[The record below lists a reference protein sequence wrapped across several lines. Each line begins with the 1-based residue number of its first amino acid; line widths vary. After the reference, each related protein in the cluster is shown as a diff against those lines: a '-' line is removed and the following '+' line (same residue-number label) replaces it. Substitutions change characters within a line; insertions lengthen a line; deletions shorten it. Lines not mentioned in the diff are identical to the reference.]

1 MKIYLTLLFLIISC
15 VFMKGYIGREISK
28 KRYNRACKVVYLP
41 EKQRI
46 DDKIIRLQEKDEID
60 VNFRNPLDD
69 QFRDSEIT
77 KIVEEKK
84 SKLITDSSL
93 FPERGSRVDPYY

>member
-1 MKIYLTLLFLIISC
+1 
-15 VFMKGYIGREISK
+15 MKGYIGREISK

>member
-1 MKIYLTLLFLIISC
+1 MKVYLTLLFIITSC

-46 DDKIIRLQEKDEID
+46 DDTIIRLQETDEID
-60 VNFRNPLDD
+60 RNFRNPLDD
-69 QFRDSEIT
+69 QFKESEIT
-77 KIVEEKK
+77 KIIADRTTEHL
-84 SKLITDSSL
+84 SILL
-93 FPERGSRVDPYY
+93 WQLRVYFAE